1 MKALILILGL
11 MPMVSNASS
20 ACSIVDNEDLSAV
33 IEAAAEV
40 KAMVSSDSDYLKIGR
55 KFSPK
60 AQKEINSAALEP
72 IDFSDEKHRLDY
84 YTLGNVEVETKDV
97 DGSRGV
103 ATGSAIK
110 IGKSCVLTTAHTLYS
125 SGYQEM
131 QSSNK
136 GEFTGNILF
145 IVGSGNDAK
154 RHKASVFFQMTKEG
168 VDFKAENYRE
178 IRVADGFERIIRK
191 RNFPG
196 HHDLVLLR
204 LENYGDQYFKNT
216 FVVNPIKFFKGVDE
230 ELGVK
235 VSCHG
240 SPIHMTSKIF
250 GSCKGSDFKWKQ
262 ENARVFAD
270 DHSSKYGVY
279 TNAVTS
285 EGMSGGPCY
294 LNESPNKVF
303 GLVVNGQL
311 RDHKGNL
318 KYPDIKFNTHNY
330 KSGDV
335 RYIGLLH
342 VLNER
347 LKAELGY
354 GLDNIPENCR

>member
-1 MKALILILGL
+1 MKALIVMLSL
-11 MPMVSNASS
+11 MPMVSSASS
-20 ACSIVDNEDLSAV
+20 VCSIVDNEDLSAV

-40 KAMVSSDSDYLKIGR
+40 KAMVESDSDYLKIGR
-55 KFSPK
+55 KFSSK
-60 AQKEINSAALEP
+60 AQKEINAAALEP
-72 IDFSDEKHRLDY
+72 INFDEEKHRLDY

-97 DGSRGV
+97 DGSRGIG
-103 ATGSAIK
+103 TGSAIK
-110 IGKSCVLTTAHTLYS
+110 IGKSCVLTTAHTLYG

-136 GEFTGNILF
+136 GEFTGNIVF

-154 RHKASVFFQMTKEG
+154 RHKASVFFQMAKEG
-168 VDFKAENYRE
+168 VDFKTENYRE
-178 IRVADGFERIIRK
+178 IRVPDGFERIVRK

-196 HHDLVLLR
+196 HHDLILLR
-204 LENYGDQYFKNT
+204 LENYSDQYFKKT
-216 FVVNPIKFFKGVDE
+216 LAVNPIDFFKGVNE
-230 ELGVK
+230 EIGK
-235 VSCHG
+235 KISCHG
-240 SPIHMTSKIF
+240 SPINMTSRTY
-250 GSCKGSDFKWKQ
+250 GSCKGSDLKWKQ

-270 DHSSKYGVY
+270 DPISKNGVY

-294 LNESPNKVF
+294 LNEYPNKVF
-303 GLVVNGQL
+303 GLVANGRL
-311 RDHKGNL
+311 RDNKGNL
-318 KYPDIKFNTHNY
+318 KYPDIKFNTYNY
-330 KSGDV
+330 LSGDV

-354 GLDNIPENCR
+354 GLDKISEHCR